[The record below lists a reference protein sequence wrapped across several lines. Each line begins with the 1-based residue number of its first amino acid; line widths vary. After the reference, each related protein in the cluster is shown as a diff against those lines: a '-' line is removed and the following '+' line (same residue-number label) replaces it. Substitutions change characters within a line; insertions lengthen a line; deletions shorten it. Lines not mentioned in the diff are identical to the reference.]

1 MRFIG
6 QKDAFM
12 PLHYFKEL
20 SPDEHNNLDVIVNS
34 YSHNFRI
41 KFVRLVAI
49 EILNADVNAKNSGEF
64 VSVPPSTL
72 GRVNKNIGE
81 DGDNETKA

>member
-1 MRFIG
+1 M
-6 QKDAFM
+6 KAFM
-12 PLHYFKEL
+12 IFMSPYFKEL
-20 SPDEHNNLDVIVNS
+20 SPDEQKSLEAMMDS
-34 YSHNFRI
+34 YSQNFAHA
-41 KFVRLVAI
+41 FRLFAI
-49 EILNADVNAKNSGEF
+49 ELLNADVNAKNSGEF